1 MTTDTTTS
9 ESPLTAN
16 PRPRVTTI
24 GWLTGAAVI
33 MLAWALVVA
42 LLGFMTGNPWDVA
55 RDPRII
61 AFFVLFLCGWT
72 GVWFAGSRNPPPF
85 SFA

>member
-1 MTTDTTTS
+1 MTTDTTPD
-9 ESPLTAN
+9 SPLTAN

-33 MLAWALVVA
+33 VLAWALVVA
-42 LLGFMTGNPWDVA
+42 LFGFTTGSPWDVA
-55 RDPRII
+55 RDPRVIVL
-61 AFFVLFLCGWT
+61 FVLLLCAWT
-72 GVWFAGSRNPPPF
+72 GLWFAGSRNPPPF

>member
-1 MTTDTTTS
+1 MTTDTTPD
-9 ESPLTAN
+9 SPLTAN

-33 MLAWALVVA
+33 VLAWALVVA
-42 LLGFMTGNPWDVA
+42 IFGIVTGSTRDVA
-55 RDPRII
+55 RDPRVII
-61 AFFVLFLCGWT
+61 FFVLLLCAWT